1 MQYPQIR
8 TASLSFSVCSFRN
21 HCSVPS
27 NQDSFIVIQCV
38 CSFRS
43 HCAVPSNQD
52 SFPVFVFIQE
62 PLCSASNQD
71 SFPVTQ
77 CVCSFMN
84 HCAVSSNQD
93 SFPDIQLVC
102 SFRNHCVVP
111 LNQDSFPAT
120 NVYSFRS
127 HCAIPSNRDSFPV
140 IQCLRS
146 FRNRCAVPS
155 KQDSLAAIQ
164 CMFIQEPLRGTLKAR
179 QLPCVCAHSGTVVQ
193 CPQIKTASL
202 PFNVRL
208 FRNPKDCAEGC
219 RSKGTETCFI
229 FLASVLCSV
238 IGRHLL
244 SGLTRD
250 ICWQGDAE
258 TAPRLP
264 SQRGKG
270 SV

>member
-1 MQYPQIR
+1 M
-8 TASLSFSVCSFRN
+8 
-21 HCSVPS
+21 
-27 NQDSFIVIQCV
+27 
-38 CSFRS
+38 
-43 HCAVPSNQD
+43 
-52 SFPVFVFIQE
+52 FVFIQE
-62 PLCSASNQD
+62 PLCSASNQY